1 MYINFIIQNFEL
13 IVISILLIIT
23 ISTISI
29 FFIQSNFIKNTSKKI
44 DYYHDMIK
52 INNSELAEYI
62 KTLSKI
68 TEINKQKL
76 DDLILDTSNIEKNL
90 LNIKAIKGSD
100 DILTLAIELVRSG
113 SSKEEIKSKT
123 GLNDSEIET
132 IYAYH
137 KNVKISYDII
147 AALPESINFL
157 ESSR

>member
-44 DYYHDMIK
+44 DNYHNMIE

-76 DDLILDTSNIEKNL
+76 DDLMLDTSNIEKNL

-137 KNVKISYDII
+137 KNLK
-147 AALPESINFL
+147 N
-157 ESSR
+157 

>member
-23 ISTISI
+23 ISTIFI

-44 DYYHDMIK
+44 DNYHDMIK

-76 DDLILDTSNIEKNL
+76 DDLMLDTSNIEKNL
-90 LNIKAIKGSD
+90 LNIKAIKESD

-137 KNVKISYDII
+137 KNVK
-147 AALPESINFL
+147 N
-157 ESSR
+157 

>member
-1 MYINFIIQNFEL
+1 MYLNFIIQNFEI
-13 IVISILLIIT
+13 IVISILLVIT

-29 FFIQSNFIKNTSKKI
+29 FFLQSNFIKNTSKKI
-44 DYYHDMIK
+44 DNYHDMIK

-76 DDLILDTSNIEKNL
+76 DDLMLDTSNIEKNL

-137 KNVKISYDII
+137 KNVK
-147 AALPESINFL
+147 N
-157 ESSR
+157 

>member
-1 MYINFIIQNFEL
+1 MYIKFILQNFEL

-23 ISTISI
+23 ISTICI
-29 FFIQSNFIKNTSKKI
+29 LFLQNNFIKNTSNKI
-44 DYYHDMIK
+44 DNYNDMIK
-52 INNSELAEYI
+52 KNNSELAEYI
-62 KTLSKI
+62 NTLSKI

-76 DDLILDTSNIEKNL
+76 EELILDTSNMEKNL
-90 LNIKAIKGSD
+90 SNMKATKGND

-137 KNVKISYDII
+137 KNVK
-147 AALPESINFL
+147 N
-157 ESSR
+157 